1 MGKNQMVEHTNKVV
15 GWPLFIT
22 WENSLLKKIE
32 SVFQSSELSL
42 ELREEDFKM
51 RSGSA
56 ASVGRVL

>member
-1 MGKNQMVEHTNKVV
+1 MVEHTNKVV

-32 SVFQSSELSL
+32 SVFLSSELSL

-56 ASVGRVL
+56 ASGGRVL